1 MDHDGIG
8 LILHLWEID
17 IQFVVHLVVTGIVH
31 IGNLP
36 GTMDVHLGRLETA
49 ETRRLRLQA
58 EGSEKE
64 GKG

>member
-8 LILHLWEID
+8 LILHLGEID
-17 IQFVVHLVVTGIVH
+17 IQFVVHLAVTGIVH